1 MKLGVSQEKTVV
13 FVGEKS
19 SGKSSLIAKF
29 LDEPVKD
36 DMKETTALDFR
47 YGTRIKDE
55 KKQKVNIYELGMAI
69 AFTIIFPSTN
79 LIQSKLILISFIYR
93 WWPHFIT
100 FACCSTDSIQH
111 LKYSSVHCF
120 RFINARWGHRLSAL
134 LDCCG
139 EGTFAKSY

>member
-69 AFTIIFPSTN
+69 SFTIIVTSTN
-79 LIQSKLILISFIYR
+79 LIQSNY
-93 WWPHFIT
+93 
-100 FACCSTDSIQH
+100 
-111 LKYSSVHCF
+111 
-120 RFINARWGHRLSAL
+120 
-134 LDCCG
+134 
-139 EGTFAKSY
+139 